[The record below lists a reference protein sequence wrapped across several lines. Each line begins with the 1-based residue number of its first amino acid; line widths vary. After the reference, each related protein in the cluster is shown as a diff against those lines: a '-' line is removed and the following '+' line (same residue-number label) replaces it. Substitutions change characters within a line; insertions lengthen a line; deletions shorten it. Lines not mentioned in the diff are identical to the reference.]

1 MAAVPRPQPFAGS
14 GLRLMASG
22 RGVAVALHLAFKG
35 ADGGIDRGELALDRI
50 TPAFEHLQ
58 FAALVACAGFIRKG
72 IGHAAT
78 RQGKHGK
85 MGRDAIVLAR
95 GTSHLLSFALAL

>member
-1 MAAVPRPQPFAGS
+1 MAEVPRAQQSAGS
-14 GLRLMASG
+14 GLWLMPSG
-22 RGVAVALHLAFKG
+22 RGVVVALHLAFKG
-35 ADGGIDRGELALDRI
+35 ADGGIDRGELALYSI
-50 TPAFEHLQ
+50 TPTFEHLQ
-58 FAALVACAGFIRKG
+58 FSALVACAGFIRKG